1 MHAWSCRQG
10 ARVPGVPKCPRP
22 VCRPGAGAGLAG
34 IDEGLIMLQTLEIEH
49 KPQAAVVWL
58 SRPDVR
64 NALDAQMVSELTEA
78 YTALG
83 NDSQVRAIVLAARG
97 IAFCSGSDESWIRR
111 GVQAGEAAIEAGAQA
126 CSAMLEAIY
135 RCPKPTI
142 VRLHGACMG
151 LGMGLASACDIAIA
165 SAQATFALP
174 ETRLGLIPSIIAP
187 YVLRAMSARDAT
199 RWFLTG
205 ETFSAAEAWR
215 IGFVHGLSEPDS
227 LDMRIA
233 ALVDTFMLTAPDA
246 VAATKMLVHDL
257 PAREHGAAA
266 SDDAMARN
274 VMPPRGKPG
283 SEGDTGLGGR
293 GSTWISG
300 MLGA

>member
-1 MHAWSCRQG
+1 
-10 ARVPGVPKCPRP
+10 
-22 VCRPGAGAGLAG
+22 
-34 IDEGLIMLQTLEIEH
+34 MLQTLEIEH

-64 NALDAQMVSELTEA
+64 NAMDGQMVEELRTTYA
-78 YTALG
+78 GLAD
-83 NDSQVRAIVLAARG
+83 DSQVRAIVLAARG
-97 IAFCSGSDESWIRR
+97 IAFCCGADESWQREIAR
-111 GVQAGEAAIEAGAQA
+111 AGESAIHADARA
-126 CSAMLEAIY
+126 CAAMLETIY

-151 LGMGLASACDIAIA
+151 MGMGLAAACDIAIA
-165 SAQATFALP
+165 SSQASFALP

-187 YVLRAMSARDAT
+187 YVLRTMSPRDAT

-205 ETFSAAEAWR
+205 ETFSAGEAWR

-246 VAATKMLVHDL
+246 VAATKVLVHASCN
-257 PAREHGAAA
+257 PGGNARHGHDGAET
-266 SDDAMARN
+266 
-274 VMPPRGKPG
+274 VPPPTGAGDGISLGPSWGGG
-283 SEGDTGLGGR
+283 SL
-293 GSTWISG
+293 
-300 MLGA
+300 A

>member
-1 MHAWSCRQG
+1 
-10 ARVPGVPKCPRP
+10 
-22 VCRPGAGAGLAG
+22 
-34 IDEGLIMLQTLEIEH
+34 
-49 KPQAAVVWL
+49 
-58 SRPDVR
+58 
-64 NALDAQMVSELTEA
+64 
-78 YTALG
+78 
-83 NDSQVRAIVLAARG
+83 
-97 IAFCSGSDESWIRR
+97 
-111 GVQAGEAAIEAGAQA
+111 
-126 CSAMLEAIY
+126 MLETVY

-151 LGMGLASACDIAIA
+151 LGMGLAAACDIAIA
-165 SAQATFALP
+165 SAQATFALS

-187 YVLRAMSARDAT
+187 YVLRAMSPRDAT

-246 VAATKMLVHDL
+246 VAATKTLVHDA
-257 PAREHGAAA
+257 PKRPGAHRDGDDIAGYGILA
-266 SDDAMARN
+266 SQN
-274 VMPPRGKPG
+274 
-283 SEGDTGLGGR
+283 DTCPDGESGLGR
-293 GSTWISG
+293 GPPWMTG

>member
-1 MHAWSCRQG
+1 
-10 ARVPGVPKCPRP
+10 
-22 VCRPGAGAGLAG
+22 
-34 IDEGLIMLQTLEIEH
+34 MLQTLEIEH
-49 KPQAAVVWL
+49 KPQAALVWL
-58 SRPDVR
+58 SRSDVR
-64 NALDAQMVSELTEA
+64 NAMDAEMVRELTDA
-78 YTALG
+78 YASLAD
-83 NDSQVRAIVLAARG
+83 DSQVRAIVLAARG
-97 IAFCSGSDESWIRR
+97 IAFCTGADEAWLRR
-111 GVQAGEAAIEAGAQA
+111 SAQAGEASIRADGMA
-126 CSAMLEAIY
+126 CAAMLETIY

-151 LGMGLASACDIAIA
+151 LGMGLAAACDIAIA
-165 SAQATFALP
+165 SSQATFALP

-187 YVLRAMSARDAT
+187 YVLRAMSPRDAT

-246 VAATKMLVHDL
+246 VAATKTLVHDA
-257 PAREHGAAA
+257 PKRPGAHRDGNDIAGYGTLA
-266 SDDAMARN
+266 SRNDAGPDSDGSLGRN
-274 VMPPRGKPG
+274 PPWM
-283 SEGDTGLGGR
+283 T
-293 GSTWISG
+293 G

>member
-1 MHAWSCRQG
+1 
-10 ARVPGVPKCPRP
+10 
-22 VCRPGAGAGLAG
+22 
-34 IDEGLIMLQTLEIEH
+34 MLQTLEIEH
-49 KPQAAVVWL
+49 KPQAALVWL

-64 NALDAQMVSELTEA
+64 NALDAQMVQELTEA
-78 YTALG
+78 YASLS

-97 IAFCSGSDESWIRR
+97 IAFCGGADETWLRQSA
-111 GVQAGEAAIEAGAQA
+111 QAGEMSVRADTAACA
-126 CSAMLEAIY
+126 AMLETIY

-142 VRLHGACMG
+142 VRLHGVCMG

-165 SAQATFALP
+165 SSQATFALP

-246 VAATKMLVHDL
+246 VAATKTLVHEV
-257 PAREHGAAA
+257 PGRAAA
-266 SDDAMARN
+266 HCDTDSLADCGILAGRNPASPESDGG
-274 VMPPRGKPG
+274 P
-283 SEGDTGLGGR
+283 GR
-293 GSTWISG
+293 GPSWMTG